1 MKEDARADAE
11 IHEQPSTQKVI
22 GDTDVWVLQSQYN
35 DEKWWISQ
43 RMGWLPCWW
52 PMLCQA
58 PDGKKEE
65 KSVTRLEAN
74 GQGRTVLATR
84 VDLRMDGLKWPG
96 VEPYSF
102 KDMITVINTGTAS
115 GNARTIVS
123 IGARNAR
130 IIVTKVSSWD
140 FQHGFSTQATSL
152 WCSRLSYFTPDQL
165 VLGDCPSCC
174 RNSICYCIIDSWCV
188 VWNVSSLV
196 LLVAANVQL
205 CWNQFLQWFIWRLD
219 FLQRVPSILAKEFA
233 GRMLVSASM
242 ERTETWQDLDIWD
255 VTALVWCHWRCL
267 VPLGPSADL
276 ECMAINAIYI
286 YTIYISIAA
295 ANDVVH

>member
-1 MKEDARADAE
+1 VGFAE
-11 IHEQPSTQKVI
+11 PVQWRK
-22 GDTDVWVLQSQYN
+22 
-35 DEKWWISQ
+35 
-43 RMGWLPCWW
+43 
-52 PMLCQA
+52 MLDFS
-58 PDGKKEE
+58 PDGLTALL
-65 KSVTRLEAN
+65 VTHAVPGARWQE
-74 GQGRTVLATR
+74 GRKVRDSA
-84 VDLRMDGLKWPG
+84 GGKWPG
-96 VEPYSF
+96 ENCPGDTGRSE
-102 KDMITVINTGTAS
+102 DGWIEMAWGRALINTGTAS
-115 GNARTIVS
+115 GNARIIVS

-152 WCSRLSYFTPDQL
+152 WFSRLSYFTPDQL

-242 ERTETWQDLDIWD
+242 ERTETWQDLHIWD

-276 ECMAINAIYI
+276 ECMAIDAIYI
-286 YTIYISIAA
+286 
-295 ANDVVH
+295 